1 MHAALEEHEEG
12 TAYHEAGHAVIGFLI
27 GRPPL
32 STTIIPDGSGAV
44 GKTEFENG
52 CPESFKSAFNQSRKK
67 QRRVEVMVVTQVA
80 GCLAQSIKFPE
91 RPRDPG
97 DDMDEHLARDLVM
110 ERSWQDIDIY
120 LANARAQASALLN
133 EHWPWVEAVAKAL
146 IERKTLTGDEV
157 LALRP

>member
-1 MHAALEEHEEG
+1 
-12 TAYHEAGHAVIGFLI
+12 
-27 GRPPL
+27 
-32 STTIIPDGSGAV
+32 
-44 GKTEFENG
+44 
-52 CPESFKSAFNQSRKK
+52 
-67 QRRVEVMVVTQVA
+67 
-80 GCLAQSIKFPE
+80 
-91 RPRDPG
+91 
-97 DDMDEHLARDLVM
+97 M